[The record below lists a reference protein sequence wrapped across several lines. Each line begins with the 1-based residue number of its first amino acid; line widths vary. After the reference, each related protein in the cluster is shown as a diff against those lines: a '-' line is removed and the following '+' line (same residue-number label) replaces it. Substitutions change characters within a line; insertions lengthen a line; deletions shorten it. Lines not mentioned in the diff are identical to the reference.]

1 MLSSH
6 SRSNNILLITNSE
19 YGQASVFIALAYE
32 LCTLT
37 KHDTDSEFHIHI
49 ASFDT
54 LEPRISHLQQLL
66 ESVNKGLENRV
77 HFQPLPGIGHMDK
90 LWSLV
95 GGAKGLSHP
104 PGLRGA
110 LNNYQQMDACMAP
123 WTVEEYGE
131 QLTVLEQIIT
141 NTDPIAILVDNM
153 YKPGTD
159 ICEKMGKEYLVLS
172 PNTGKEY
179 AGNLQPYGQGLWKYP
194 VVSSGLAYPVPWYLI
209 PLNIYLTFRLALY
222 VAFSPRVKR
231 IIEFRKEMEI
241 PSSFFEFYKPDITYL
256 IASFPEADFPFVL
269 PQNVISCGPMV
280 LPARPVIEQDPSL
293 AKWLDERETVMIN
306 LGSHVTSDTELTREL
321 AGGIRIFLS
330 RNPNVQVLWK
340 LKAQGE
346 VYDTLRDLV
355 GKEMDEGQVK
365 VVSWLEVEPYAILE
379 HENMVCSVHHGGANS
394 YFEAVKAGVPQ
405 IVMPVWLDTYDFAR
419 RVEFLEIGVYGS
431 KTSAPG
437 ADAEEFGQALL
448 RVVGVSGVERGHG
461 VRQSEAMSESKAFR
475 RKALEL
481 SRLGMSYT
489 GRKKAAEVVL
499 NHIVNKRA

>member
-1 MLSSH
+1 MS

-19 YGQASVFIALAYE
+19 YGQTGVFIALAYE

-37 KHDTDSEFHIHI
+37 ERDTDFEFHIHI
-49 ASFDT
+49 ASFDP
-54 LEPRISHLQQLL
+54 LKPRIARLQQQLKY
-66 ESVNKGLENRV
+66 VDKDLENRV
-77 HFQPLPGIGHMDK
+77 HFHSLPGICYIEK

-104 PGLRGA
+104 PGLTGA
-110 LNNYQQMDACMAP
+110 VGNYQQMDAFMIP
-123 WTVEEYGE
+123 WTVEEYRE

-141 NTDPIAILVDNM
+141 DTNPVVILVDNL
-153 YKPGTD
+153 YRPGTD

-179 AGNLQPYGQGLWKYP
+179 AGNLQPYGQSLWKYP
-194 VVSSGLAYPVPWYLI
+194 VLSSGYAYPVPWYLI

-231 IIEFRKEMEI
+231 TIEFRKEMEI
-241 PSSFFEFYKPDITYL
+241 PSSFFKFYKPDITYL
-256 IASFPEADFPFVL
+256 IASFPEADFPLAL

-280 LPARPVIEQDPSL
+280 LPARPIMEQDPLL

-306 LGSHVTSDTELTREL
+306 LGSHVTSDVKLTREL
-321 AGGIRIFLS
+321 AGGIRILLS

-346 VYDTLRDLV
+346 VYDALRDLV

-365 VVSWLEVEPYAILE
+365 VVSWLEVEPYAVLE
-379 HENMVCSVHHGGANS
+379 HENTVCSVHHGGANS

-405 IVMPVWLDTYDFAR
+405 IVMPVWIDTYDFAR
-419 RVEFLEIGVYGS
+419 RVEFLGIGVYGS

-448 RVVGVSGVERGHG
+448 RVVGVSGVENGHG
-461 VRQSEAMSESKAFR
+461 VRQSITEVGASPCSPIHPLLSTELNPCKTKKLK
-475 RKALEL
+475 RKR
-481 SRLGMSYT
+481 S
-489 GRKKAAEVVL
+489 
-499 NHIVNKRA
+499 